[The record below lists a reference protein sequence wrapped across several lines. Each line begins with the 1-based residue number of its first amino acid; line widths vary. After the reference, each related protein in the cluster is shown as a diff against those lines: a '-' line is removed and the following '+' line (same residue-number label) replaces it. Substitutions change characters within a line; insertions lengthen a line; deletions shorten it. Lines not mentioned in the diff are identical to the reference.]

1 MDNGP
6 IQNGKVL
13 EEMLAGS
20 SLDIVKITLR
30 GLRNFQN
37 DPIPFANSVKTSC
50 HYSVTLSH
58 RVESITNSSVSVTYK
73 LLCCQFKVPGRLGT
87 EGPGDLRFKLKIMQ

>member
-6 IQNGKVL
+6 IQNGNVL
-13 EEMLAGS
+13 EEMLADS

-37 DPIPFANSVKTSC
+37 DPI
-50 HYSVTLSH
+50 LSQ
-58 RVESITNSSVSVTYK
+58 I
-73 LLCCQFKVPGRLGT
+73 L
-87 EGPGDLRFKLKIMQ
+87 